1 MPELL
6 MIALYITGG
15 LVLLFFGADW
25 LVQGAVTLALHL
37 GLSPLIVGLT
47 VVALGTSVPEA
58 LVSVQAALGHQGG
71 IALGNVIG
79 SNILNIAL
87 ILGLSSL
94 ILPLKVDSHIVKA
107 DVPLLTGATFM
118 LVVLLEDFHISRM
131 EGAFLLLCIVFYV
144 TGNIMTVKR
153 TSPEEDKIEGMEIPE
168 DSGKT
173 LWRDVGFLILGI
185 VTLGFGANFLV
196 TGAVDLAR
204 ILGLSEAL
212 IGLTIVSIGTGTP
225 ELATAL
231 MAAFRKIPDLAIGNA
246 VGSNLFNIMF
256 VLGIAG
262 LVAPLN
268 GKGISSVDLYVM
280 LGVTI
285 LLLGLE
291 CSAEFRGRI
300 RPAVR
305 GGGKNRFIWVHRLR
319 SGCWRTDRE
328 RFLEVRRCIVAT

>member
-1 MPELL
+1 
-6 MIALYITGG
+6 
-15 LVLLFFGADW
+15 
-25 LVQGAVTLALHL
+25 
-37 GLSPLIVGLT
+37 
-47 VVALGTSVPEA
+47 
-58 LVSVQAALGHQGG
+58 
-71 IALGNVIG
+71 
-79 SNILNIAL
+79 
-87 ILGLSSL
+87 
-94 ILPLKVDSHIVKA
+94 
-107 DVPLLTGATFM
+107 M

-204 ILGLSEAL
+204 IFGLSEAL

-231 MAAFRKIPDLAIGNA
+231 MAAFRKSPDLAIGNV

-262 LVAPLN
+262 LVAPLDGN
-268 GKGISSVDLYVM
+268 GISSIDLYVM
-280 LGVTI
+280 LGVTF
-285 LLLGLE
+285 LLLPTVWT
-291 CSAEFRGRI
+291 GRI
-300 RPAVR
+300 LDRKEGFLFLAIYVGYLYHLWPA
-305 GGGKNRFIWVHRLR
+305 
-319 SGCWRTDRE
+319 
-328 RFLEVRRCIVAT
+328 

>member
-58 LVSVQAALGHQGG
+58 LVSVQAAIGHQGG

-87 ILGLSSL
+87 ILGLSAFFN
-94 ILPLKVDSHIVKA
+94 PLKVDSHLVKA
-107 DVPLLTGATFM
+107 DVPLLAGATFM

-204 ILGLSEAL
+204 IFGLSEAL

-231 MAAFRKIPDLAIGNA
+231 MAAFRKTPDLAIGNV

-262 LVAPLN
+262 LVAPLD

-285 LLLGLE
+285 LLLPTVWT
-291 CSAEFRGRI
+291 GRI
-300 RPAVR
+300 LDRKEGFLFLAIYVGYLYHLWPA
-305 GGGKNRFIWVHRLR
+305 
-319 SGCWRTDRE
+319 
-328 RFLEVRRCIVAT
+328 

>member
-6 MIALYITGG
+6 MIAIYIIGG
-15 LVLLFFGADW
+15 LILLYFGANW
-25 LVQGAVTLALHL
+25 LVQGAITLALHL

-47 VVALGTSVPEA
+47 VVALGTSIPEA
-58 LVSVQAALGHQGG
+58 LVSVQAAIGHQGG

-87 ILGLSSL
+87 ILGLSAFFN
-94 ILPLKVDSHIVKA
+94 PLKVDSHLVKS
-107 DVPLLTGATFM
+107 DVPLLAGATFM

-131 EGAFLLLCIVFYV
+131 EGGFLLLCIVFYV

-204 ILGLSEAL
+204 IFGLSEAL

-231 MAAFRKIPDLAIGNA
+231 MAAFRKTPDLAIGNV

-256 VLGIAG
+256 VLGIAA
-262 LVAPLN
+262 LVAPLD
-268 GKGISSVDLYVM
+268 GKGISSIDLYVM

-285 LLLGLE
+285 LLLPTVWT
-291 CSAEFRGRI
+291 GRI
-300 RPAVR
+300 LDRKEGFLFLAIYVGYLYHLWPA
-305 GGGKNRFIWVHRLR
+305 
-319 SGCWRTDRE
+319 
-328 RFLEVRRCIVAT
+328 

>member
-1 MPELL
+1 
-6 MIALYITGG
+6 
-15 LVLLFFGADW
+15 
-25 LVQGAVTLALHL
+25 
-37 GLSPLIVGLT
+37 
-47 VVALGTSVPEA
+47 
-58 LVSVQAALGHQGG
+58 
-71 IALGNVIG
+71 
-79 SNILNIAL
+79 
-87 ILGLSSL
+87 
-94 ILPLKVDSHIVKA
+94 
-107 DVPLLTGATFM
+107 M

-204 ILGLSEAL
+204 IFGLSEAL

-231 MAAFRKIPDLAIGNA
+231 MAAFRKSPDLAIGNV

-262 LVAPLN
+262 LVAPLD

-285 LLLGLE
+285 LLLPTVWT
-291 CSAEFRGRI
+291 GRI
-300 RPAVR
+300 LDRKEGFLFLAIYVGYLYHLWPA
-305 GGGKNRFIWVHRLR
+305 
-319 SGCWRTDRE
+319 
-328 RFLEVRRCIVAT
+328 

>member
-94 ILPLKVDSHIVKA
+94 ILPLKVDSRIVKA

-204 ILGLSEAL
+204 IFGLSEAL

-231 MAAFRKIPDLAIGNA
+231 MAAFRKSPDLAIGNV

-262 LVAPLN
+262 LVAPLDGN
-268 GKGISSVDLYVM
+268 GISSIDLYVM
-280 LGVTI
+280 LGVT
-285 LLLGLE
+285 LLLLPTVWT
-291 CSAEFRGRI
+291 GRI
-300 RPAVR
+300 LDRKEGFLFLAIYVGYLYHLWPA
-305 GGGKNRFIWVHRLR
+305 
-319 SGCWRTDRE
+319 
-328 RFLEVRRCIVAT
+328 

>member
-6 MIALYITGG
+6 LITLYIIGG

-25 LVQGAVTLALHL
+25 LVKGAMTLALNL

-58 LVSVQAALGHQGG
+58 LVSVQAAIGHQGG
-71 IALGNVIG
+71 IAIGNVVG

-87 ILGLSSL
+87 ILGLSAL
-94 ILPLKVDSHIVKA
+94 ITPLKVDSHLVKA

-131 EGAFLLLCIVFYV
+131 EGAFLLLCIVGYIV
-144 TGNIMTVKR
+144 GNIMTVKK
-153 TSPEEDKIEGMEIPE
+153 TTPEEDKIEGMEIPE
-168 DSGKT
+168 DPGNNF
-173 LWRDVGFLILGI
+173 WRDIALLIVGII
-185 VTLGFGANFLV
+185 TLGFGSNFLV

-204 ILGLSEAL
+204 LWGLSEAL

-231 MAAFRKIPDLAIGNA
+231 MAAYRKSADLAIGNA

-256 VLGIAG
+256 VLGLAG
-262 LVAPLN
+262 LVAPLDAI
-268 GKGISSVDLYVM
+268 GINSSDLYVM
-280 LGVTI
+280 LAVTI
-285 LLLGLE
+285 LLLPTVWT
-291 CSAEFRGRI
+291 GRI
-300 RPAVR
+300 LDRKEGFLFLAIYFGYLYYLWPA
-305 GGGKNRFIWVHRLR
+305 
-319 SGCWRTDRE
+319 
-328 RFLEVRRCIVAT
+328 

>member
-15 LVLLFFGADW
+15 LVLLYFGADW

-58 LVSVQAALGHQGG
+58 LVSVQAAIGHQGG

-87 ILGLSSL
+87 ILGLSAFFN
-94 ILPLKVDSHIVKA
+94 PLKVDSHLVKA
-107 DVPLLTGATFM
+107 DVPLLAGATFM

-131 EGAFLLLCIVFYV
+131 EGAFLLLCIVGYV
-144 TGNIMTVKR
+144 AGNIMTVKR
-153 TSPEEDKIEGMEIPE
+153 TSPEENKIEGVEVPE
-168 DSGKT
+168 DHSKN
-173 LWRDVGFLILGI
+173 LWRDISFLFIGLI
-185 VTLGFGANFLV
+185 ALAFGSNFLV

-204 ILGLSEAL
+204 IWGLSEAL

-225 ELATAL
+225 EMATAL
-231 MAAFRKIPDLAIGNA
+231 MAAYRKRADLAIGNA

-256 VLGIAG
+256 VLGIAA
-262 LVAPLN
+262 LVAPLD

-285 LLLGLE
+285 LLLPTVWT
-291 CSAEFRGRI
+291 GRI
-300 RPAVR
+300 LDRKEGFLFLAIYVGYLYHLWPA
-305 GGGKNRFIWVHRLR
+305 
-319 SGCWRTDRE
+319 
-328 RFLEVRRCIVAT
+328 

>member
-204 ILGLSEAL
+204 IFGLSEAL

-231 MAAFRKIPDLAIGNA
+231 MAAFRKTPDLAIGNV

-262 LVAPLN
+262 LVAPLDGN
-268 GKGISSVDLYVM
+268 GISSIDLYVM
-280 LGVTI
+280 LGVTF
-285 LLLGLE
+285 LLLPTVWT
-291 CSAEFRGRI
+291 GRI
-300 RPAVR
+300 LDRKEGFLFLAIYVGYLYHLWPA
-305 GGGKNRFIWVHRLR
+305 
-319 SGCWRTDRE
+319 
-328 RFLEVRRCIVAT
+328 

>member
-15 LVLLFFGADW
+15 LVLLYFGADW

-58 LVSVQAALGHQGG
+58 LVSVQAAIGHQGG

-94 ILPLKVDSHIVKA
+94 ILPLKVDSRIVKA

-204 ILGLSEAL
+204 IFGLSEAL

-231 MAAFRKIPDLAIGNA
+231 MAAFRKSPDLAIGNV

-262 LVAPLN
+262 LVAPLD

-285 LLLGLE
+285 LLLPTVWT
-291 CSAEFRGRI
+291 GRI
-300 RPAVR
+300 LDRKEGFLFLAIYVGYLYHLWPA
-305 GGGKNRFIWVHRLR
+305 
-319 SGCWRTDRE
+319 
-328 RFLEVRRCIVAT
+328 

>member
-58 LVSVQAALGHQGG
+58 LVSVQAAIGHQGG

-87 ILGLSSL
+87 ILGLSAFFN
-94 ILPLKVDSHIVKA
+94 PLKVDSHLVKA
-107 DVPLLTGATFM
+107 DVPLLAGATFM

-144 TGNIMTVKR
+144 AGNIMTVKR

-204 ILGLSEAL
+204 IFGLSEAL

-231 MAAFRKIPDLAIGNA
+231 MATFRKTPDLAIGNV

-262 LVAPLN
+262 LVAPLD

-285 LLLGLE
+285 LLLPTVWT
-291 CSAEFRGRI
+291 GRI
-300 RPAVR
+300 LDRKEGFLFLAIYVGYLYHLWPA
-305 GGGKNRFIWVHRLR
+305 
-319 SGCWRTDRE
+319 
-328 RFLEVRRCIVAT
+328 

>member
-94 ILPLKVDSHIVKA
+94 ILPLKVDSRIVKA

-204 ILGLSEAL
+204 IFGLSEAL

-231 MAAFRKIPDLAIGNA
+231 MAAFRKTPDLAIGNV

-262 LVAPLN
+262 LVAPLD
-268 GKGISSVDLYVM
+268 GKGISSIDLYVM

-285 LLLGLE
+285 LLLPTVWT
-291 CSAEFRGRI
+291 GRI
-300 RPAVR
+300 LDRKEGFLFLAIYVGYLYHLWPA
-305 GGGKNRFIWVHRLR
+305 
-319 SGCWRTDRE
+319 
-328 RFLEVRRCIVAT
+328 

>member
-94 ILPLKVDSHIVKA
+94 ILPLKVDSRIVKA

-144 TGNIMTVKR
+144 TGNIMTIKR

-204 ILGLSEAL
+204 IFGLSEAL

-225 ELATAL
+225 GLATVL
-231 MAAFRKIPDLAIGNA
+231 MAAFRKSPDLAIGNV

-262 LVAPLN
+262 LVAPLDGN
-268 GKGISSVDLYVM
+268 GISSIDLYVM
-280 LGVTI
+280 LGVTF
-285 LLLGLE
+285 LLLPTVWT
-291 CSAEFRGRI
+291 GRI
-300 RPAVR
+300 LDRKEGFLFLAIYVGYLYHLWPA
-305 GGGKNRFIWVHRLR
+305 
-319 SGCWRTDRE
+319 
-328 RFLEVRRCIVAT
+328 

>member
-58 LVSVQAALGHQGG
+58 LVSVQAAIGHQGG

-144 TGNIMTVKR
+144 AGNIMTVKR

-168 DSGKT
+168 DPGKT

-204 ILGLSEAL
+204 IFGLSEAL

-231 MAAFRKIPDLAIGNA
+231 MAAFRKTPDLAIGNV

-262 LVAPLN
+262 LVAPLDGN
-268 GKGISSVDLYVM
+268 GISSVDLYVM

-285 LLLGLE
+285 LLLPTVWT
-291 CSAEFRGRI
+291 GRI
-300 RPAVR
+300 LDRKEGFLFLAIYVGYLYHLWPA
-305 GGGKNRFIWVHRLR
+305 
-319 SGCWRTDRE
+319 
-328 RFLEVRRCIVAT
+328 

>member
-15 LVLLFFGADW
+15 LVLLYFGADW

-58 LVSVQAALGHQGG
+58 LVSVQAAIGHQGG

-144 TGNIMTVKR
+144 AGNIMTVKR

-204 ILGLSEAL
+204 IFGLSEAL

-231 MAAFRKIPDLAIGNA
+231 MAAFRKTPDLAIGNV

-262 LVAPLN
+262 LVAPLD

-285 LLLGLE
+285 LLLPTVWT
-291 CSAEFRGRI
+291 GRI
-300 RPAVR
+300 LDRKEGFLFLAIYVGYLYHLWPA
-305 GGGKNRFIWVHRLR
+305 
-319 SGCWRTDRE
+319 
-328 RFLEVRRCIVAT
+328 

>member
-1 MPELL
+1 MTELL

-15 LVLLFFGADW
+15 LVLLYFGADW

-58 LVSVQAALGHQGG
+58 LVSVQAAIGHQGG

-87 ILGLSSL
+87 ILGLSAFFN
-94 ILPLKVDSHIVKA
+94 PLKVDSHLVKA
-107 DVPLLTGATFM
+107 DVPLLAGATFM

-131 EGAFLLLCIVFYV
+131 EGGFLLLCIVGYV
-144 TGNIMTVKR
+144 AGNIMTVKR
-153 TSPEEDKIEGMEIPE
+153 TSPEENKIEGVEVPE
-168 DSGKT
+168 DHSKN
-173 LWRDVGFLILGI
+173 LWRDISFLFIGLI
-185 VTLGFGANFLV
+185 ALAFGSNFLV

-204 ILGLSEAL
+204 IFGLSEAL

-225 ELATAL
+225 EMATAL
-231 MAAFRKIPDLAIGNA
+231 MAAYRKRADLAIGNA

-256 VLGIAG
+256 VLGIAA
-262 LVAPLN
+262 LVAPLD
-268 GKGISSVDLYVM
+268 GKGISSIDLYVM

-285 LLLGLE
+285 LLLPTVWT
-291 CSAEFRGRI
+291 GRI
-300 RPAVR
+300 LDRKEGFLFLAIYVGYLYHLWPA
-305 GGGKNRFIWVHRLR
+305 
-319 SGCWRTDRE
+319 
-328 RFLEVRRCIVAT
+328 

>member
-15 LVLLFFGADW
+15 LVLLYFGADW

-94 ILPLKVDSHIVKA
+94 ILPLKVDSRIVKA

-204 ILGLSEAL
+204 IFGLSEAL

-231 MAAFRKIPDLAIGNA
+231 MATFRKTPDLAIGNV
-246 VGSNLFNIMF
+246 VGTNLFNIMF

-262 LVAPLN
+262 LVAPLD

-285 LLLGLE
+285 LLLPTVWT
-291 CSAEFRGRI
+291 GRI
-300 RPAVR
+300 LDRKEGFLFLAIYVGYLYHLWPA
-305 GGGKNRFIWVHRLR
+305 
-319 SGCWRTDRE
+319 
-328 RFLEVRRCIVAT
+328 